1 MGITNFRA
9 NRFRNMTSVNVSLD
23 SKLNFFLGQNASGKT
38 SLLEAVYYLG
48 RAKSF
53 RTRDADNIIQHN
65 ETSFQ
70 LFAQIDGPTPSRIGL
85 ERSAKKINVLK
96 NSRPLKALS
105 LLAET
110 LPVLFISTE
119 NQRLLLDGP
128 AYRRSM
134 LDWGLFHTK
143 AGYAENYKRYAR
155 ALSNRNAAL
164 KNSLQNDQIAL
175 WHPELALQAAI
186 ITSARN
192 SHLDAIV
199 RQMRKI
205 YTDVCDDFEFQY
217 RFVPGWK
224 EQENLADQLMRQI
237 DKDRR
242 YGVTSSGPHRDDF
255 RIEVGKKEASV
266 VLSRGQQK
274 RFNIAFV
281 LAQKDVIAQ
290 ASQRPVVT
298 LIDDLSSEL
307 DTDGFYRIINLLE
320 SSADQYLITL
330 IDSGQQPFS
339 ELPGRMF
346 HVEHG
351 KIAQQISST

>member
-1 MGITNFRA
+1 MGITTFRA
-9 NRFRNMTSVNVSLD
+9 TRFRNIKSVDLSLD
-23 SKLNFFLGQNASGKT
+23 PGLNYFIGQNASGKT

-53 RTRDADNIIQHN
+53 RTRDAENIIQH
-65 ETSFQ
+65 EHQSFQ
-70 LFAQIDGPTPSRIGL
+70 LFAQIGEPTPSRIGL
-85 ERSAKKINVLK
+85 ERSAKKITVQK
-96 NSRPLKALS
+96 NGQAVRALS

-128 AYRRSM
+128 GYRRSL
-134 LDWGLFHTK
+134 LDWGLFHTQP
-143 AGYAENYKRYAR
+143 GYAENYKRYAR

-164 KNSLQNDQIAL
+164 KNSLQNEQVAL
-175 WHPELALQAAI
+175 WHPEMAIQAHV
-186 ITSARN
+186 ITSARQT
-192 SHLDAIV
+192 HLDAIV
-199 RQMRKI
+199 RQMKLV
-205 YTDVCDDFEFQY
+205 YADLFNDFEFSD
-217 RFVPGWK
+217 RLVAGWK
-224 EQENLADQLMRQI
+224 EQEDLAEQLLRQI

-242 YGVTSSGPHRDDF
+242 YGATGSGPHRDDF
-255 RIEVGKKEASV
+255 RIDVGKKEASV

-290 ASQRPVVT
+290 ASARPVVT

-307 DTDGFYRIINLLE
+307 DTAGFNRIINLLE
-320 SSADQYLITL
+320 SSTDQYLITL
-330 IDSGQQPFS
+330 IES
-339 ELPGRMF
+339 EQHAFAGLPGKMF

-351 KIAQQISST
+351 DISQRS

>member
-1 MGITNFRA
+1 M
-9 NRFRNMTSVNVSLD
+9 
-23 SKLNFFLGQNASGKT
+23 
-38 SLLEAVYYLG
+38 
-48 RAKSF
+48 
-53 RTRDADNIIQHN
+53 
-65 ETSFQ
+65 
-70 LFAQIDGPTPSRIGL
+70 
-85 ERSAKKINVLK
+85 
-96 NSRPLKALS
+96 
-105 LLAET
+105 
-110 LPVLFISTE
+110 PVLFISTE

-164 KNSLQNDQIAL
+164 KNSLQSDQVAL
-175 WHPELALQAAI
+175 WHPEMASQASVITLARQ
-186 ITSARN
+186 T
-192 SHLDAIV
+192 HLDAIV
-199 RQMRKI
+199 RQMESV
-205 YTDVCDDFEFQY
+205 YADLCNDFEFSY
-217 RFVPGWK
+217 CLNPGWK
-224 EQENLADQLMRQI
+224 DQEDLAEQLLRQI
-237 DKDRR
+237 DRDRR
-242 YGVTSSGPHRDDF
+242 YGATGSGPHRDDF
-255 RIEVGKKEASV
+255 RIDVGKKEASV

-307 DTDGFYRIINLLE
+307 DTEGFYRIINLLE

-330 IDSGQQPFS
+330 IDSEQQPFS
-339 ELPGRMF
+339 GLSGRMF

-351 KIAQQISST
+351 KIAQQS